1 MAPIS
6 PGAGPPPRRLLRGG
20 ERLQHIVGARLLVGV
35 TVREPDGTVVSR
47 TQFCGVV
54 LEVAEG
60 VVVVD
65 KDGEPALL
73 PSDDL
78 AYTTA
83 PRGTYTL
90 SGSGEVVV
98 DPDYVTTWDV
108 TRTPPAA
115 QVPDVEVDG
124 KTEIELDVPP
134 AQAGDATGADA
145 GVVEVPDRA
154 DDEPAGSTS

>member
-1 MAPIS
+1 VAPIS

-54 LEVAEG
+54 LEVADG

-78 AYTTA
+78 AYTSA

-108 TRTPPAA
+108 TATPPGEPV
-115 QVPDVEVDG
+115 VPDAEVDG
-124 KTEIELDVPP
+124 KTEIELDVPAAEDVAP
-134 AQAGDATGADA
+134 DVTGA
-145 GVVEVPDRA
+145 
-154 DDEPAGSTS
+154 GSQAS